1 LLLALAACR
10 GDEADED
17 TSGGETTSR
26 GIPPWEDGG
35 RCETEGD
42 GRFVTEYDTTGDGRP
57 DVRKV
62 FLAAGAGTELGSV
75 LVCREVD
82 VDGDGTKDVF
92 RFYHDEGEPFR
103 EEADRDFDGTIDER
117 TTFVR
122 GQMSRRDVDADH
134 DGRFDT
140 RTYYEHDLP
149 VRTERDT
156 AGRSTETEWHP
167 DRWEYY
173 AEGRLIRMGVDLD
186 GDGTADRW
194 DRDPDYHAPDDEE
207 AEAAAPAETT
217 DAAPEGDA
225 PEGDAPAEGEPT
237 EATAPEAASPETAS
251 PDR

>member
-1 LLLALAACR
+1 MKACTRAALACLLALAACR
-10 GDEADED
+10 GDDPAED

-35 RCETEGD
+35 RCDTEGD

-62 FLAAGAGTELGSV
+62 FLAVGAGTELGDV

-92 RFYHDEGEPFR
+92 RCYHDDGEPFR

-117 TTFVR
+117 TSFVR
-122 GQMSRRDVDADH
+122 GRMARRDVDADH

-140 RTYYEHDLP
+140 RTYYENDLP

-156 AGRSTETEWHP
+156 AGRSTDTEWHP

-173 AEGRLIRMGVDLD
+173 AEGRLIRVGADLD

-194 DRDPDYHAPDDEE
+194 DRDPAYRAPDENEAGGAEEGASAETPAE
-207 AEAAAPAETT
+207 AEAA
-217 DAAPEGDA
+217 DAS
-225 PEGDAPAEGEPT
+225 DAPAP
-237 EATAPEAASPETAS
+237 
-251 PDR
+251 